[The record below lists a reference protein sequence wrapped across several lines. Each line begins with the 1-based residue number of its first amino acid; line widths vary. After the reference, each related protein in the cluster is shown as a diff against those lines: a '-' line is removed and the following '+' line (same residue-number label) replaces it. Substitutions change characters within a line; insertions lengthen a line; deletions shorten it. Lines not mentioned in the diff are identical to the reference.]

1 MDPRFPGEEPA
12 AGHVSSQGKCGWR
25 GAHVIRRELAR
36 FEPTRCRLCTQD
48 FARRA
53 ARQPARGAADQVR
66 PGRQR
71 QDREGTWAHDP
82 GIVPSAC
89 RRGDRVT
96 RRKVIALL
104 GGAAAWPLAAR
115 AQRWPSQVVRIICPF
130 APGGGIDATA
140 RIVAARLSE
149 IWRQQVVV
157 ENKTGA
163 SGNIAGEFAA
173 RSDPDGYTIYNA
185 TLPHATSRYLYRSL
199 GYDPVAECASV
210 TLIGLYPLMMV
221 VPNSSPAH
229 SVGEFIA
236 YAKVNKLSYAS
247 SGHGTSLHLAGELFK
262 WKAGV
267 ELTHVPYRGAGP
279 AFNDLIPGRVDA
291 MINFAASSLPLVRQ
305 GQLRG
310 LAVASAKRLLVAP
323 DLPTMAEA
331 GVAGVEVS
339 GWSAFLV
346 PAKTPRDI
354 IRQIHDDTVAALA
367 QPAVRDK
374 LERDTVVVI
383 GSTPDEFDSFLG
395 SEMDKWGRVI
405 KQANIS
411 AQ

>member
-1 MDPRFPGEEPA
+1 
-12 AGHVSSQGKCGWR
+12 
-25 GAHVIRRELAR
+25 
-36 FEPTRCRLCTQD
+36 
-48 FARRA
+48 
-53 ARQPARGAADQVR
+53 
-66 PGRQR
+66 
-71 QDREGTWAHDP
+71 
-82 GIVPSAC
+82 
-89 RRGDRVT
+89 
-96 RRKVIALL
+96 
-104 GGAAAWPLAAR
+104 
-115 AQRWPSQVVRIICPF
+115 
-130 APGGGIDATA
+130 
-140 RIVAARLSE
+140 
-149 IWRQQVVV
+149 
-157 ENKTGA
+157 
-163 SGNIAGEFAA
+163 
-173 RSDPDGYTIYNA
+173 
-185 TLPHATSRYLYRSL
+185 
-199 GYDPVAECASV
+199 
-210 TLIGLYPLMMV
+210 MMV

-262 WKAGV
+262 WKAGI

-310 LAVASAKRLLVAP
+310 LAVASAKRLSVAP

>member
-1 MDPRFPGEEPA
+1 MN
-12 AGHVSSQGKCGWR
+12 
-25 GAHVIRRELAR
+25 
-36 FEPTRCRLCTQD
+36 
-48 FARRA
+48 RRA
-53 ARQPARGAADQVR
+53 L
-66 PGRQR
+66 
-71 QDREGTWAHDP
+71 
-82 GIVPSAC
+82 IS
-89 RRGDRVT
+89 
-96 RRKVIALL
+96 LL
-104 GGAAAWPLAAR
+104 GGAVACPLAAR

-199 GYDPVAECASV
+199 GYDPVADFASV

-262 WKAGV
+262 WKAGI
-267 ELTHVPYRGAGP
+267 ELTHVPYRGG
-279 AFNDLIPGRVDA
+279 G
-291 MINFAASSLPLVRQ
+291 S
-305 GQLRG
+305 G
-310 LAVASAKRLLVAP
+310 L
-323 DLPTMAEA
+323 
-331 GVAGVEVS
+331 
-339 GWSAFLV
+339 
-346 PAKTPRDI
+346 
-354 IRQIHDDTVAALA
+354 Q
-367 QPAVRDK
+367 
-374 LERDTVVVI
+374 
-383 GSTPDEFDSFLG
+383 
-395 SEMDKWGRVI
+395 
-405 KQANIS
+405 
-411 AQ
+411 